1 MQRTLCLTESTF
13 DFGQV
18 NCDSVLITEYRENL
32 PSGVYHTSLGDLPV
46 DAIIK
51 MSSQFDVIE
60 FEPQGF
66 DASSDVYKETL
77 LLYQY
82 LAGKNKN
89 TSDRALQFTDH
100 YDIDT
105 RLDQPMLWV
114 FGCSHSHGIGLRP
127 NELNYGTLLS
137 QDLNLPLK
145 LITKPGSSLH
155 WSYRHLM
162 NSCIQ
167 PHDTVIWQLTTP
179 GRISQYNG
187 LRVQEVVLSYSKDR
201 KLINCVSEEQ
211 LYFNQL
217 SLLNTGVRFLR
228 SIGCRFAIT
237 AICDF
242 GHLYNYV
249 LEYVK
254 YPEYC
259 YSYGMQI
266 DHGTDGLHV
275 GPLSHKAIA
284 QRLLNHLQSYN
295 D

>member
-1 MQRTLCLTESTF
+1 MQKILYLTESTF
-13 DFGQV
+13 DFRQV
-18 NCDSVLITEYRENL
+18 NADSVLITEYTEDL
-32 PSGVYHTSLGDLPV
+32 PSCIYHTSLGDLSV
-46 DAIIK
+46 DTIIK
-51 MSSQFDVIE
+51 LSSQFDVIE
-60 FEPQGF
+60 FAQQGF
-66 DASSDVYKETL
+66 DTSSDVYKETL

-82 LAGKNKN
+82 LTKQHKKTGK
-89 TSDRALQFTDH
+89 SVLQFTDH
-100 YDIDT
+100 PGIDT
-105 RLDQPMLWV
+105 RSDQPILWV
-114 FGCSHSHGIGLRP
+114 FGCSHSHGVGLLP
-127 NELNYGTLLS
+127 HELPYGKLLS

-167 PHDTVIWQLTTP
+167 SQDTVIWQLTTP
-179 GRISQYNG
+179 GRVSQFNG
-187 LRVQEVVLSYSKDR
+187 LNVEEIVLSNSKNR
-201 KLINCVSEEQ
+201 KLIDYMSDNQ
-211 LYFNQL
+211 LYFNHL

-228 SIGCRFAIT
+228 SIGCKFAIT

-242 GHLYNYV
+242 GRMYDYV
-249 LEYVK
+249 FEYVK

-266 DHGTDGLHV
+266 DHGTDGMHV

-284 QRLLNHLQSYN
+284 QCLLNHLQLYN